1 MPPAHR
7 PLRAPPAD
15 HGVCPPRSRHEL
27 LPLRRRG
34 LPHRPTPCRRRGGR
48 VREHQTPTCET
59 NRRPLGG
66 GSDHPPTRLGGQ
78 RARGACATVTRLLE
92 VGTPLS
98 TKYYLHKAE
107 GESYGMQPTPNFFS
121 QQEAWLRPTGA
132 GVPGLY
138 LAGQDVRHTAPPP
151 VPHAAHDEHD
161 SRTDHT
167 THRLPRATT
176 TTGYYR
182 VLPTTADY
190 TPVASS
196 LPVFCPCPAQALNN
210 SETRLKPRRRST
222 STVSP
227 VRSSPASSAPLPPT
241 GSPSGSTSCARS
253 DCAPC

>member
-107 GESYGMQPTPNFFS
+107 GESYGMQPTPNVLLLPRATS
-121 QQEAWLRPTGA
+121 ATG
-132 GVPGLY
+132 Y
-138 LAGQDVRHTAPPP
+138 YY
-151 VPHAAHDEHD
+151 
-161 SRTDHT
+161 
-167 THRLPRATT
+167 HRLLLPPATT
-176 TTGYYR
+176 TTGGACAAVTRLLEVGAAQAAHQCASSMQGLQINLETSDSGSEAEEVNCCVSPSCRPGLYAA
-182 VLPTTADY
+182 PTTLLDGRCRRLGFEGLFTSRRLDY
-190 TPVASS
+190 EPLRRLTATTATQFSS
-196 LPVFCPCPAQALNN
+196 VQFCY
-210 SETRLKPRRRST
+210 
-222 STVSP
+222 
-227 VRSSPASSAPLPPT
+227 
-241 GSPSGSTSCARS
+241 
-253 DCAPC
+253 